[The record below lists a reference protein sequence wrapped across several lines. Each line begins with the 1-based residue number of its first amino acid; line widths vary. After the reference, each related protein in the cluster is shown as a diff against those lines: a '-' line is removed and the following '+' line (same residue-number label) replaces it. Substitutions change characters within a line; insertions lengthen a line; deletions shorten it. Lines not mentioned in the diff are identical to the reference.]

1 MRKIKGKSCNGICKF
16 ILTNVLKEQR
26 NQIGYP
32 REENLEKRTPKTL
45 A

>member
-1 MRKIKGKSCNGICKF
+1 MRKIKGKSCNGITKRKSK
-16 ILTNVLKEQR
+16 KER